1 MTIVNSFW
9 KQSMIYGVGTIL
21 VRAVSF
27 VLLPLYTTIFT
38 TAEAGYVYLLFTFI
52 AFAQVFYNHGMDSAF
67 LKFISQEKASKG
79 SVLSTSLLILLL
91 SSGVF
96 SLILYYFSASISLFY
111 LEINEPF
118 WIRLCS
124 LILFIDVLSSR
135 IMAYLRVI
143 NRPIYFSTISI
154 VSVVVTIAS
163 NIYFITNLN
172 MGILGVL
179 YGTLA
184 GSLIRFVLVTP
195 LLVAEVNYNLFKFD
209 LSKKMFT
216 FGLPFFPAALFFMI
230 MEMADRYLLLQF
242 ADVETVGI
250 YSIGYKMGS
259 VLMFL
264 ITGFNLAWQP
274 LFHKEQQNENRL
286 EIFSTIATQFL
297 AFMILVGGLISIWLP
312 LIVQIPIGGGHTLIG
327 KDFWGSINI
336 IPIIILSY
344 IFYAAY
350 ILQMPSLYDGK
361 NQKWS
366 PILRGLGAAINI
378 GLNVLLI
385 PKYGGM
391 GAAIATLLA
400 YSIMFLALFMLNR
413 KWFPISFNYGRILLL
428 LSICIMGFYYVSVNP
443 DEVAWRF
450 LTSIII
456 ISGGFPLLKSL
467 YKNQI
472 QNSLTNK

>member
-1 MTIVNSFW
+1 MTIINTFW

-27 VLLPLYTTIFT
+27 VLLPLYTTFFSP
-38 TAEAGYVYLLFTFI
+38 AEVGYVYLLFTFI

-67 LKFISQEKASKG
+67 LKFISQDNEDKK
-79 SVLSTSLLILLL
+79 SVLNTSILVALFTSLLL
-91 SSGVF
+91 SI
-96 SLILYYFSASISLFY
+96 ILYLAADSISVFY
-111 LEINEPF
+111 LEIHEPT
-118 WIRLCS
+118 WIKLCS
-124 LILFIDVLSSR
+124 IILFIDVLSSR

-143 NRPIYFSTISI
+143 ERPIYFSTISI
-154 VSVVVTIAS
+154 MSVAVTIMS
-163 NIYFITNLN
+163 NIYLITNLN

-184 GSLIRFVLVTP
+184 GSLIRFIMVIP
-195 LLVAEVNYNLFKFD
+195 LLFTGLNYKLFKFD
-209 LSKKMFT
+209 LYKRMFI

-230 MEMADRYLLLQF
+230 MEMADRYLLLHL

-274 LFHKEQQNENRL
+274 LFHKEQNNKNRL
-286 EIFSTIATQFL
+286 EIFSTISTQFL
-297 AFMILVGGLISIWLP
+297 VFMILVGGIVSVWLP
-312 LIVQIPIGGGHTLIG
+312 LIVQIPIGNGNTLIG
-327 KDFWGSINI
+327 KDFWDSIQF
-336 IPIIILSY
+336 IPIIMLSY

-350 ILQMPSLYDGK
+350 ILQMPSLYDGN

-366 PILRGLGAAINI
+366 PLLRGLGAIINI
-378 GLNVLLI
+378 GLNLVLI

-400 YSIMFLALFMLNR
+400 YSIMFLALFIINR
-413 KWFPISFNYGRILLL
+413 KWLPISFKYGRIFMLLGICIIGFYFL
-428 LSICIMGFYYVSVNP
+428 EIDPHKLWFRFILSIVILSVG
-443 DEVAWRF
+443 
-450 LTSIII
+450 I
-456 ISGGFPLLKSL
+456 PLLKFEN
-467 YKNQI
+467 KNQFSNLFI
-472 QNSLTNK
+472 KE

>member
-1 MTIVNSFW
+1 MTAASTFW
-9 KQSMIYGVGTIL
+9 KESMIYGVGTIL

-27 VLLPLYTTIFT
+27 ILLPLYTTFFT

-67 LKFISQEKASKG
+67 LKFMSQEKDSKE
-79 SVLSTSLLILLL
+79 SVLSTSLLILLF

-96 SLILYYFSASISLFY
+96 SLILYYFSAPISIFY
-111 LEINEPF
+111 LEINKPF
-118 WIRLCS
+118 WISLCS
-124 LILFIDVLSSR
+124 LILFIDVMSSR

-154 VSVVVTIAS
+154 VSVMITIAS
-163 NIYFITNLN
+163 NIYFITSLN

-179 YGTLA
+179 YGTLT
-184 GSLIRFVLVTP
+184 GSLIRFILVTP
-195 LLVAEVNYNLFKFD
+195 LLASGIKYNLFKFN
-209 LSKKMFT
+209 LLRKMFT

-242 ADVETVGI
+242 ADVEAVGI

-274 LFHKEQQNENRL
+274 LFHKEQQNDNRL
-286 EIFSTIATQFL
+286 EIFSTISTQFL
-297 AFMILVGGLISIWLP
+297 TFMILVGGIISIWLP
-312 LIVQIPIGGGHTLIG
+312 LIVKIPIGNGNTLIG
-327 KDFWGSINI
+327 EGFWGSIQI
-336 IPIIILSY
+336 IPIIMLSY

-350 ILQMPSLYDGK
+350 ILQMPSLYDGN

-366 PILRGLGAAINI
+366 PLLRGLGAVINI
-378 GLNVLLI
+378 GLNLILI
-385 PKYGGM
+385 PNHGGM

-400 YSIMFLALFMLNR
+400 YSIMFIALFILNR
-413 KWFPISFNYGRILLL
+413 KWLPISFNYGRIILLL
-428 LSICIMGFYYVSVNP
+428 GICIIGFYYFQIEP
-443 DEVAWRF
+443 HKHWYRF
-450 LTSIII
+450 ILSIII
-456 ISGGFPLLKSL
+456 ISAGFPLLKGA

>member
-1 MTIVNSFW
+1 MTVVSIFW
-9 KQSMIYGVGTIL
+9 KESMIYGVGTIL

-27 VLLPLYTTIFT
+27 ILLPLYTTIFT

-67 LKFISQEKASKG
+67 LKFMSQEKETKESI
-79 SVLSTSLLILLL
+79 LSTSLLILLF

-96 SLILYYFSASISLFY
+96 SLILYYFSAPISIFY

-118 WIRLCS
+118 WISLCS

-143 NRPIYFSTISI
+143 NRPIYFSTITI
-154 VSVVVTIAS
+154 VSVMITIAS
-163 NIYFITNLN
+163 NIYFITSLN

-184 GSLIRFVLVTP
+184 GSLIRFILVTP
-195 LLVAEVNYNLFKFD
+195 LLASGVKYNLFKFN
-209 LSKKMFT
+209 LSRKMFT

-242 ADVETVGI
+242 ADVEAVGI

-274 LFHKEQQNENRL
+274 LFHKEQQNDNRL
-286 EIFSTIATQFL
+286 EIFSTISTQFL
-297 AFMILVGGLISIWLP
+297 TFMILVGGIISIWLP
-312 LIVQIPIGGGHTLIG
+312 LIVKIPIGNGNTLIG
-327 KDFWGSINI
+327 EAFWGSIQI
-336 IPIIILSY
+336 IPIIMLSY

-350 ILQMPSLYDGK
+350 ILQMPSLYDGN

-366 PILRGLGAAINI
+366 PLLRGLGAVINI
-378 GLNVLLI
+378 GLNLILI
-385 PKYGGM
+385 PNHGGM

-400 YSIMFLALFMLNR
+400 YSIMFIALFILNR
-413 KWFPISFNYGRILLL
+413 KWLPISFNYGRIILLL
-428 LSICIMGFYYVSVNP
+428 GICIIGFYYFQIEP
-443 DEVAWRF
+443 HKHWYRF
-450 LTSIII
+450 ILSIII
-456 ISGGFPLLKSL
+456 ISAGFPLLKGA

>member
-1 MTIVNSFW
+1 MTVVSIFW
-9 KQSMIYGVGTIL
+9 KESMIYGVGTIL

-27 VLLPLYTTIFT
+27 ILLPLYTTFFT
-38 TAEAGYVYLLFTFI
+38 IAEAGYVYLLFTFI

-67 LKFISQEKASKG
+67 LKFMSQEKESKE
-79 SVLSTSLLILLL
+79 SILSTSLLILLF

-96 SLILYYFSASISLFY
+96 SLILYYFSAPISIFY
-111 LEINEPF
+111 LGINEPF
-118 WIRLCS
+118 WISLCS

-143 NRPIYFSTISI
+143 NRPIYFSTITI
-154 VSVVVTIAS
+154 VSVMITIAS
-163 NIYFITNLN
+163 NIYFITILN

-184 GSLIRFVLVTP
+184 GSLIRFILVTP
-195 LLVAEVNYNLFKFD
+195 LLASGVKYNLFKFN
-209 LSKKMFT
+209 LSRKMFT

-242 ADVETVGI
+242 ADVEAVGI

-264 ITGFNLAWQP
+264 IAGFNLAWQP
-274 LFHKEQQNENRL
+274 LFHKEQQNDNRL
-286 EIFSTIATQFL
+286 EIFSTISTQFL
-297 AFMILVGGLISIWLP
+297 AFMIVVGGIISIWLP
-312 LIVQIPIGGGHTLIG
+312 LIVKIPIGNGNTLIG
-327 KDFWGSINI
+327 EGFWGSIQI
-336 IPIIILSY
+336 IPIIMLSY

-350 ILQMPSLYDGK
+350 ILQMPSLYDGN

-366 PILRGLGAAINI
+366 PLLRGLGAVINI
-378 GLNVLLI
+378 GLNLILI
-385 PKYGGM
+385 PNHGGM

-400 YSIMFLALFMLNR
+400 YSIMFIALFILNR
-413 KWFPISFNYGRILLL
+413 KWLPISFNYGRIIILLG
-428 LSICIMGFYYVSVNP
+428 ICIIGFYYFQIEP
-443 DEVAWRF
+443 HKHWYRF
-450 LTSIII
+450 ILSIII
-456 ISGGFPLLKSL
+456 ISAGFPLLKGT

>member
-1 MTIVNSFW
+1 
-9 KQSMIYGVGTIL
+9 
-21 VRAVSF
+21 
-27 VLLPLYTTIFT
+27 
-38 TAEAGYVYLLFTFI
+38 
-52 AFAQVFYNHGMDSAF
+52 
-67 LKFISQEKASKG
+67 
-79 SVLSTSLLILLL
+79 
-91 SSGVF
+91 
-96 SLILYYFSASISLFY
+96 
-111 LEINEPF
+111 
-118 WIRLCS
+118 
-124 LILFIDVLSSR
+124 
-135 IMAYLRVI
+135 
-143 NRPIYFSTISI
+143 
-154 VSVVVTIAS
+154 
-163 NIYFITNLN
+163 

-400 YSIMFLALFMLNR
+400 YSIMFLALFILNR
-413 KWFPISFNYGRILLL
+413 KWLPISFAYGRIFLLL
-428 LSICIMGFYYVSVNP
+428 AVCIIGFYYLQIEP
-443 DEVAWRF
+443 YQYWCRF
-450 LTSIII
+450 LLSIII
-456 ISGGFPLLKSL
+456 ISVGFPMLKDA

-472 QNSLTNK
+472 QNSLINK